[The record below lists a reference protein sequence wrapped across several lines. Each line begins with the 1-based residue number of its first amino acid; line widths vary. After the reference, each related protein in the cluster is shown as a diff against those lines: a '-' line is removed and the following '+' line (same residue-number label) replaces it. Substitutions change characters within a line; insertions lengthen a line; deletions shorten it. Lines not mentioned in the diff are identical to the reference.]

1 MKETA
6 SSAML
11 APSVGGA
18 TSYRGASVTLPH
30 SAQVSGLNGLNSSVG
45 DSVLSTI
52 DHKGA
57 CNGAGPSPS
66 FFAWDVDGA
75 HTQALVS
82 PVMLSGKK
90 KGGLLYG
97 LKKIFNHSSKA
108 DGRAATGQG
117 QRGTNPSVTS
127 SDGTG
132 VNLDPSI
139 SSKMDRSLKYPSSNL
154 HLQANSSRDLSLA
167 ALLTS
172 PVRGGSSAA
181 PGSPAVLNSPMP
193 SMRFDQ
199 ISSSNMNVTLS
210 LAESDASYHN
220 GSNPTIPGEQQQ
232 RLFTNFKNGRHAAG
246 QVLYS
251 STPQLAASVSGQL
264 FTTKPSWGGANP
276 LQSGTPQQAMQQQ
289 QQLQLGIHQQ
299 PGLLHKSYS
308 TAHPTATS
316 VASSSNLSTHLA
328 RGDSVDDYSTSGSGT
343 NGRIAL
349 PYIASLTAPRQD
361 GSCHGGGAAAS
372 LSSGRASAASPQSP
386 AAPDVDFAAPCDAD
400 YEACEEDDDDQ
411 EGSVLLGMNPAV
423 PPAMRRRKW
432 KLDDYQIAKRMYKGS
447 TSAVYRATC
456 MRSGIAV
463 ALKVY
468 FLNKVPS
475 NVVHMIRR
483 EIGLHV
489 RLVHRNIIML
499 YAAFQDEKH
508 IVLVEEFAARGD
520 LFGIHRSMNCRLT
533 ETQTSELILAPFLD
547 ALSYLHARGI
557 MHRDIKPENI
567 LFTNEWTLKIADFG
581 VSINVHDERAV
592 TRTGT
597 ADYMAPEV
605 ERCPLKHAPED
616 NKNNPHLAYT
626 PAIDIWSVG
635 VLAYEMLVGFPPFVS
650 NDAGEDS
657 GSRQGVAAFLAEQ
670 ATRKTLRFPASIS
683 AAAKDF
689 IMATLNEN
697 PGDRPTA
704 QQLLKHPWL
713 FKAARAQGASH
724 EEPHAAKN

>member
-1 MKETA
+1 MEETE
-6 SSAML
+6 SPTL
-11 APSVGGA
+11 TPSIGGA
-18 TSYRGASVTLPH
+18 TSYRGSSVTLPH
-30 SAQVSGLNGLNSSVG
+30 NALASGLNGRNSSVC
-45 DSVLSTI
+45 DILSTTI
-52 DHKGA
+52 AHTGA
-57 CNGAGPSPS
+57 RSGAGPSPS
-66 FFAWDVDGA
+66 LFAWDVDGT
-75 HTQALVS
+75 HTHALVS
-82 PVMLSGKK
+82 PGMLSGKK
-90 KGGLLYG
+90 KGLFHG
-97 LKKIFNHSSKA
+97 LKKMFNHYGKT

-117 QRGTNPSVTS
+117 QRGTNASVTS

-132 VNLDPSI
+132 GTLDPSI
-139 SSKMDRSLKYPSSNL
+139 SRKIDRSLKSPSSHL

-172 PVRGGSSAA
+172 PVRGGSAAA
-181 PGSPAVLNSPMP
+181 PSSPAVMNSPMP
-193 SMRFDQ
+193 SMRFDHT
-199 ISSSNMNVTLS
+199 SSNINFTLS
-210 LAESDASYHN
+210 LADGDAS
-220 GSNPTIPGEQQQ
+220 SPTAPGEQQQ
-232 RLFTNFKNGRHAAG
+232 RLFTNFKNGRHTAG
-246 QVLYS
+246 QVLYTQS
-251 STPQLAASVSGQL
+251 ATSLSVPTS
-264 FTTKPSWGGANP
+264 KPSWGANP
-276 LQSGTPQQAMQQQ
+276 LQPGILQQAMHQ
-289 QQLQLGIHQQ
+289 QQLPPGIHQH
-299 PGLLHKSYS
+299 PGTLHKSYS
-308 TAHPTATS
+308 TALPTATS
-316 VASSSNLSTHLA
+316 ATSSSNLSILLA
-328 RGDSVDDYSTSGSGT
+328 RGDSVDDYRSSGSGT
-343 NGRIAL
+343 SGRVAL
-349 PYIASLTAPRQD
+349 PYIASPTVTRQD
-361 GSCHGGGAAAS
+361 GSYHGGAAAP
-372 LSSGRASAASPQSP
+372 LGSGRAN
-386 AAPDVDFAAPCDAD
+386 AAPPPPALRDVDSTAPCEED
-400 YEACEEDDDDQ
+400 YEACEEGVDQ
-411 EGSVLLGMNPAV
+411 ADNLLLGMNPAV
-423 PPAMRRRKW
+423 PPAMRRRIW
-432 KLDDYQIAKRMYKGS
+432 TLDDYQVAKRMYKGS

-456 MRSGIAV
+456 MRSGITV

-483 EIGLHV
+483 EIELHV
-489 RLVHRNIIML
+489 PLVHRNIVML

-581 VSINVHDERAV
+581 VSINMHDERAV

-616 NKNNPHLAYT
+616 NKNNPNLAYT

-650 NDAGEDS
+650 NGPGEDS
-657 GSRQGVAAFLAEQ
+657 SSRQGVAAFLAEQ

-713 FKAARAQGASH
+713 FKAARRLSTSSTSRLSTSNLVAVQH
-724 EEPHAAKN
+724 

>member
-1 MKETA
+1 MEETPPPTW
-6 SSAML
+6 L
-11 APSVGGA
+11 TPSIGGA
-18 TSYRGASVTLPH
+18 TSYRGSSVTLPH
-30 SAQVSGLNGLNSSVG
+30 NALASRLTERNPSVC
-45 DSVLSTI
+45 DSVSNTI
-52 DHKGA
+52 GHTGA
-57 CNGAGPSPS
+57 CSGAGPSPPL
-66 FFAWDVDGA
+66 FAWDVDGT
-75 HTQALVS
+75 HTHALVS
-82 PVMLSGKK
+82 PGMLSGKK
-90 KGGLLYG
+90 KGLFYG
-97 LKKIFNHSSKA
+97 LKKIFNGKA

-117 QRGTNPSVTS
+117 QRGTNASATS
-127 SDGTG
+127 SDGSGGT
-132 VNLDPSI
+132 LDPSI
-139 SSKMDRSLKYPSSNL
+139 SSKIDRSLKSPGSNL

-172 PVRGGSSAA
+172 PVRGGPSAA

-193 SMRFDQ
+193 SMRLDH
-199 ISSSNMNVTLS
+199 ISASNINFNLS
-210 LAESDASYHN
+210 LADGDASYHN
-220 GSNPTIPGEQQQ
+220 SNSPTASGEQQQ
-232 RLFTNFKNGRHAAG
+232 RLFTNFKNGRHTAG
-246 QVLYS
+246 QVLYTQIATS
-251 STPQLAASVSGQL
+251 PSVPAS
-264 FTTKPSWGGANP
+264 KPSWAANP
-276 LQSGTPQQAMQQQ
+276 LQPGILQ
-289 QQLQLGIHQQ
+289 QQLPPGIQQ
-299 PGLLHKSYS
+299 HPGTLHKSYS
-308 TAHPTATS
+308 TALPTTTSAT
-316 VASSSNLSTHLA
+316 SSSNLSALLA
-328 RGDSVDDYSTSGSGT
+328 RGDSIDDYCSSGSGT
-343 NGRIAL
+343 SGRVAL
-349 PYIASLTAPRQD
+349 PYIASPSAIRQD
-361 GSCHGGGAAAS
+361 GSYHGGAAAS
-372 LSSGRASAASPQSP
+372 LGSGRVGAAPPPPALRDVDSAAP
-386 AAPDVDFAAPCDAD
+386 FEE
-400 YEACEEDDDDQ
+400 YEACEEGGDQ
-411 EGSVLLGMNPAV
+411 ADSVLLGMNPAV

-432 KLDDYQIAKRMYKGS
+432 TLDDYQVAKRMYKGS
-447 TSAVYRATC
+447 TSAVYRAAC
-456 MRSGIAV
+456 VRSGTTV

-483 EIGLHV
+483 EIELHLP
-489 RLVHRNIIML
+489 LVHRNIVML

-533 ETQTSELILAPFLD
+533 DTQTSELILAPFLD

-581 VSINVHDERAV
+581 VSINMHDERAV

-616 NKNNPHLAYT
+616 NKNNPNLAYT
-626 PAIDIWSVG
+626 PAIDVWSVG

-650 NDAGEDS
+650 NGPGEDS

-713 FKAARAQGASH
+713 FKAARVGGAAWRNWQDKQRTH
-724 EEPHAAKN
+724 WA